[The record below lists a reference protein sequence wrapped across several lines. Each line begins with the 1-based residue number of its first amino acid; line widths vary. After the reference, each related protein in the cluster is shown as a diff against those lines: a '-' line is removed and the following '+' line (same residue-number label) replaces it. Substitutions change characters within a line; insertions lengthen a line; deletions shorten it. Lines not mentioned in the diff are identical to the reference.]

1 MPLINSEVNLIL
13 TWSSTCV
20 TTNFTGAGIFTIT
33 DTKPYVPITTF
44 STQDNTKILQQLK
57 CGFKRTTHWNKC
69 QSNPKIYA
77 QNRYNDHLV
86 DLSFKGMNR
95 FLIFCII
102 FWKWGWYKITFRC
115 CLPKVEMIDGKN
127 VFDQPINN
135 DTNHMKISEN
145 LFLGKEMITPLL
157 VC

>member
-20 TTNFTGAGIFTIT
+20 TTNFTGAGIFAIT

-44 STQDNTKILQQLK
+44 STQDNTKILQPLK

-77 QNRYNDHLV
+77 QNRYYDHLV
-86 DLSFKGMNR
+86 G
-95 FLIFCII
+95 
-102 FWKWGWYKITFRC
+102 
-115 CLPKVEMIDGKN
+115 V
-127 VFDQPINN
+127 
-135 DTNHMKISEN
+135 
-145 LFLGKEMITPLL
+145 
-157 VC
+157 